1 MSTPQKN
8 LPRFLPTLT
17 EVVRPGEAVGLEVAS
32 EEVASVPQQTP
43 AGLMPAADELVER
56 VMQRLA
62 PTLETKLRA
71 VVTSLVQEQISAM
84 EPYLWQEVDQALRQT
99 VAAAVV
105 QELDALARR

>member
-1 MSTPQKN
+1 
-8 LPRFLPTLT
+8 LPR
-17 EVVRPGEAVGLEVAS
+17 
-32 EEVASVPQQTP
+32 QTP
-43 AGLMPAADELVER
+43 SGLMPAADELVER

-84 EPYLWQEVDQALRQT
+84 EPYLWQEVDQALRQN
-99 VAAAVV
+99 VAAAVA